1 MSQIPGCCVVPPPF
15 LQVVVQSDR
24 QFHLTAAVLP
34 PCSLQESTSTI
45 GSAISSCA
53 EEPPQSNPQGGDE
66 DHEDC
71 FDGSVSRDMGCTSSK
86 SDVLTDKGAGAN
98 GVSGGSA
105 TTSIDIS
112 NLPIKTFTMG
122 DPKRVRSGYLSQ
134 NWAANPLL
142 AGFLCLFLTI

>member
-1 MSQIPGCCVVPPPF
+1 
-15 LQVVVQSDR
+15 
-24 QFHLTAAVLP
+24 
-34 PCSLQESTSTI
+34 
-45 GSAISSCA
+45 
-53 EEPPQSNPQGGDE
+53 
-66 DHEDC
+66 
-71 FDGSVSRDMGCTSSK
+71 MGCTSSK

-98 GVSGGSA
+98 GVSGGNA